1 MFSLSSNTNF
11 TLPLFIDFFPLI
23 NTEKSQ
29 LLELNFLLLDTLR
42 KRENNQYFPVAIY
55 ISFFF
60 PIYIVKLLIIVY
72 KNSLLISEEKS
83 EKKGEKKRKRQGNR
97 ALKS

>member
-29 LLELNFLLLDTLR
+29 LHR
-42 KRENNQYFPVAIY
+42 I
-55 ISFFF
+55 
-60 PIYIVKLLIIVY
+60 KLLAIRY
-72 KNSLLISEEKS
+72 SP
-83 EKKGEKKRKRQGNR
+83 KKGK
-97 ALKS
+97 